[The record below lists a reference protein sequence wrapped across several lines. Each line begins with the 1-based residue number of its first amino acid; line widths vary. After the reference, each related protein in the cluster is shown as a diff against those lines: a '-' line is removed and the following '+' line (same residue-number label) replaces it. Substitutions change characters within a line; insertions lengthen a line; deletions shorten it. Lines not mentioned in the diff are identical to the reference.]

1 MADDD
6 TPETPETPMEETP
19 SEHAVPTEDATEI
32 AGSAEDA
39 ALEAFEEAQEHVGDG
54 EPAGEAEKFDPIAG
68 NAVPTDDATEIAGS
82 AEDAPL
88 EAAQEAEE
96 RAEAEELVEAFE
108 EIVAE
113 EIAEE
118 IVEEVVQEA
127 VAEAVAEEIIEE
139 VVAEEIAEEIIAEV
153 VAEEIAEEIIEEAVA
168 EEIIEEAVAEEVAE
182 EIIAEVVAEEIAEEI
197 IEEAVAEEVA
207 EEIVGEAVEAES
219 EAEADEDLED
229 EPAPREKPAVPGAH
243 LEVDIVPEG
252 VDPLGRDRESA
263 DPYASVAEA
272 YGQEEAEGGE
282 EGELREEQET
292 LAEPISTAAIDL
304 ASGARYRATG
314 KRKTAIARVTL
325 RPGTG
330 TYLVNGRV
338 LEEHF
343 PRVTLQRN
351 IRQPLETVGY
361 QERMDVVARLHGGGI
376 SAQAGALRHGVS
388 RALLEADP
396 NLRGELKR
404 RGFLTRDSRAKERKK
419 AGLKKARKRPQF
431 SKR

>member
-6 TPETPETPMEETP
+6 DDDDTPDTPEEETLA
-19 SEHAVPTEDATEI
+19 EHAVPTE
-32 AGSAEDA
+32 
-39 ALEAFEEAQEHVGDG
+39 EAS
-54 EPAGEAEKFDPIAG
+54 
-68 NAVPTDDATEIAGS
+68 EIAGS

-88 EAAQEAEE
+88 EALQEASSSSSGEHAQTEPAGADAPFDPIAGNAVPSEEAAEIAAVAEDAPLEAAQEAQEL
-96 RAEAEELVEAFE
+96 AEAQDL
-108 EIVAE
+108 AE
-113 EIAEE
+113 TF
-118 IVEEVVQEA
+118 
-127 VAEAVAEEIIEE
+127 
-139 VVAEEIAEEIIAEV
+139 
-153 VAEEIAEEIIEEAVA
+153 EEAVA
-168 EEIIEEAVAEEVAE
+168 EEIAEKIVEEVVAEAIEAEAEEELVEAAQEAVVEELVAEVAE
-182 EIIAEVVAEEIAEEI
+182 EAIEAELEAEEEAEE
-197 IEEAVAEEVA
+197 ET
-207 EEIVGEAVEAES
+207 
-219 EAEADEDLED
+219 
-229 EPAPREKPAVPGAH
+229 APREKPAVPGAH

-252 VDPLGRDRESA
+252 VDPLGRDTDPA

-272 YGQEEAEGGE
+272 YATDAEAP
-282 EGELREEQET
+282 EGEGESSEEEEI
-292 LAEPISTAAIDL
+292 LAEPIASAAIDL